1 MCGRRKSAIFM
12 RKTKGGIII
21 AQQSRRGH
29 LINQEITFPEVRL
42 VDADGGMIG
51 IVPIAEALAR
61 ADAAALDLV
70 LISPD
75 NNNPVA
81 KLMDYGKYTFDQD
94 KKKREAKKHQK
105 TIQVKEVQIK
115 LTTEEHDFNVKV
127 RNAIRFLENG
137 DRVKVV
143 IRFRG
148 REMAFLD
155 KGREVLER
163 VIRDCEG
170 LGKHEGEPRME
181 GRYMRIMITPAGPV
195 KPKEGSNKQPKKDQ
209 NNQNTD
215 NPNQGSSSGKT
226 E

>member
-1 MCGRRKSAIFM
+1 MLMCGRKKSAFFM

-29 LINQEITFPEVRL
+29 LINREIDFPEVRL
-42 VDADGGMIG
+42 IDADGEMIG
-51 IVPIAEALAR
+51 IVPIEEALSRAEAAE
-61 ADAAALDLV
+61 LDLV
-70 LISPD
+70 LMSPD
-75 NNNPVA
+75 KNNPVV
-81 KLMDYGKYTFDQD
+81 KIMDYGKFAFDQD

-148 REMAFLD
+148 REMAFKHQGFDVMQKVADAVSEVGVVD
-155 KGREVLER
+155 KA
-163 VIRDCEG
+163 
-170 LGKHEGEPRME
+170 PQAE
-181 GRYMRIMITPAGPV
+181 GRNMIMYLAPIA
-195 KPKEGSNKQPKKDQ
+195 D
-209 NNQNTD
+209 
-215 NPNQGSSSGKT
+215 
-226 E
+226 

>member
-1 MCGRRKSAIFM
+1 VGGRNPLFFM

-42 VDADGGMIG
+42 VDVDGEMIG
-51 IVPIAEALAR
+51 IVPIEEALTR
-61 ADAAALDLV
+61 ADAAELDLV

-75 NNNPVA
+75 KNNPVV
-81 KLMDYGKYTFDQD
+81 KIMDYGKFTFDQD

-148 REMAFLD
+148 REMAFKHQGYEVMQKVSDAVSEVGVVD
-155 KGREVLER
+155 KA
-163 VIRDCEG
+163 
-170 LGKHEGEPRME
+170 PQAE
-181 GRYMRIMITPAGPV
+181 GRNMIMYLAPIA
-195 KPKEGSNKQPKKDQ
+195 E
-209 NNQNTD
+209 
-215 NPNQGSSSGKT
+215 
-226 E
+226 

>member
-105 TIQVKEVQIK
+105 TIQVKEVHIK

-148 REMAFLD
+148 REMAFKHQGYDVMQKVSEAVSEVGVVD
-155 KGREVLER
+155 KA
-163 VIRDCEG
+163 
-170 LGKHEGEPRME
+170 PQAE
-181 GRYMRIMITPAGPV
+181 GRNMIMYLAPIA
-195 KPKEGSNKQPKKDQ
+195 E
-209 NNQNTD
+209 
-215 NPNQGSSSGKT
+215 
-226 E
+226 

>member
-1 MCGRRKSAIFM
+1 VCGRRKSAIFM

-148 REMAFLD
+148 REMAFKHQGYDVMQKVSEAVSEVGVVD
-155 KGREVLER
+155 KA
-163 VIRDCEG
+163 
-170 LGKHEGEPRME
+170 PQAE
-181 GRYMRIMITPAGPV
+181 GRNMIMYLAPIA
-195 KPKEGSNKQPKKDQ
+195 E
-209 NNQNTD
+209 
-215 NPNQGSSSGKT
+215 
-226 E
+226 

>member
-1 MCGRRKSAIFM
+1 MLVCGRKKSAFFM

-51 IVPIAEALAR
+51 IVPIEEALAR
-61 ADAAALDLV
+61 ADAAELDLV

-81 KLMDYGKYTFDQD
+81 KLMDYGKFTFDQD

-148 REMAFLD
+148 REMAFKHQGYDVMQKVSEAVSEVGVVD
-155 KGREVLER
+155 KA
-163 VIRDCEG
+163 
-170 LGKHEGEPRME
+170 PQAE
-181 GRYMRIMITPAGPV
+181 GRNMIMYLAPIA
-195 KPKEGSNKQPKKDQ
+195 E
-209 NNQNTD
+209 
-215 NPNQGSSSGKT
+215 
-226 E
+226 

>member
-1 MCGRRKSAIFM
+1 MCGRKKSAFFM
-12 RKTKGGIII
+12 RKPKGGIII
-21 AQQSRRGH
+21 AQQSRRGN

-51 IVPIAEALAR
+51 IVPIEEALAR
-61 ADAAALDLV
+61 ADAAELDLV

-81 KLMDYGKYTFDQD
+81 KLMDYGKFTFDQD

-148 REMAFLD
+148 REMAFKHQGYD
-155 KGREVLER
+155 VKQKVSEAVREVG
-163 VIRDCEG
+163 VVD
-170 LGKHEGEPRME
+170 KAPQAE
-181 GRYMRIMITPAGPV
+181 GRNMIMYLAPIA
-195 KPKEGSNKQPKKDQ
+195 E
-209 NNQNTD
+209 
-215 NPNQGSSSGKT
+215 
-226 E
+226 

>member
-1 MCGRRKSAIFM
+1 MCGRKKSAFFM

-51 IVPIAEALAR
+51 IVPIEEALAR
-61 ADAAALDLV
+61 ADAAELDLV

-81 KLMDYGKYTFDQD
+81 KLMDYGKFTFDQD

-115 LTTEEHDFNVKV
+115 
-127 RNAIRFLENG
+127 
-137 DRVKVV
+137 
-143 IRFRG
+143 
-148 REMAFLD
+148 
-155 KGREVLER
+155 
-163 VIRDCEG
+163 
-170 LGKHEGEPRME
+170 
-181 GRYMRIMITPAGPV
+181 
-195 KPKEGSNKQPKKDQ
+195 
-209 NNQNTD
+209 
-215 NPNQGSSSGKT
+215 
-226 E
+226 

>member
-1 MCGRRKSAIFM
+1 MCGRKKSAFFM

-51 IVPIAEALAR
+51 IVPIEEALAR
-61 ADAAALDLV
+61 ADAAELDLV

-81 KLMDYGKYTFDQD
+81 KLMDYGKFTFDQD

-148 REMAFLD
+148 REMAFKHQGYDVMQKVSEAVSEVGVVD
-155 KGREVLER
+155 KA
-163 VIRDCEG
+163 
-170 LGKHEGEPRME
+170 PQAE
-181 GRYMRIMITPAGPV
+181 GRNMIMYLAPIA
-195 KPKEGSNKQPKKDQ
+195 E
-209 NNQNTD
+209 
-215 NPNQGSSSGKT
+215 
-226 E
+226 

>member
-1 MCGRRKSAIFM
+1 MLVCGRRKSAIFM

-148 REMAFLD
+148 REMAFKHQGYDVMQKVSEAVSEVGVVD
-155 KGREVLER
+155 KA
-163 VIRDCEG
+163 
-170 LGKHEGEPRME
+170 PQAE
-181 GRYMRIMITPAGPV
+181 GRNMIMYLAPIA
-195 KPKEGSNKQPKKDQ
+195 E
-209 NNQNTD
+209 
-215 NPNQGSSSGKT
+215 
-226 E
+226 

>member
-1 MCGRRKSAIFM
+1 MCERKKIRFFLCEKPKEV
-12 RKTKGGIII
+12 RII

-148 REMAFLD
+148 REMAFKHQGYDVMQKVSEAVSEVGVVD
-155 KGREVLER
+155 KA
-163 VIRDCEG
+163 
-170 LGKHEGEPRME
+170 PQAE
-181 GRYMRIMITPAGPV
+181 GRNMIMYLAPIA
-195 KPKEGSNKQPKKDQ
+195 E
-209 NNQNTD
+209 
-215 NPNQGSSSGKT
+215 
-226 E
+226 

>member
-1 MCGRRKSAIFM
+1 M

-51 IVPIAEALAR
+51 IVPIEEALAR
-61 ADAAALDLV
+61 ADAAELDLV

-81 KLMDYGKYTFDQD
+81 KLMDYGKFTFDQD

-148 REMAFLD
+148 REMAFKHQGYDVMQKVSEAVSEVGVVD
-155 KGREVLER
+155 KA
-163 VIRDCEG
+163 
-170 LGKHEGEPRME
+170 PQAE
-181 GRYMRIMITPAGPV
+181 GRNMIMYLAPIA
-195 KPKEGSNKQPKKDQ
+195 E
-209 NNQNTD
+209 
-215 NPNQGSSSGKT
+215 
-226 E
+226 

>member
-148 REMAFLD
+148 REMAFKHQGYDVMQKVSEAVSEVGVVD
-155 KGREVLER
+155 KA
-163 VIRDCEG
+163 
-170 LGKHEGEPRME
+170 PQAE
-181 GRYMRIMITPAGPV
+181 GRNMIMYLAPIA
-195 KPKEGSNKQPKKDQ
+195 E
-209 NNQNTD
+209 
-215 NPNQGSSSGKT
+215 
-226 E
+226 